1 MLEAIKSIINRK
13 MNFLEAADIILEDY
27 ENNEIMNS
35 LIDDEIADSG
45 EIGSSKD
52 DLKLDDLNNEEV
64 PEASV
69 EDEYEAIM
77 SVPVDTRNNKVITN
91 ELDAKL
97 LDEDTNPMDSFL
109 DEHVTNKKIDYY
121 FFLGESEDIFN
132 ENKKTFS
139 NNKTRLENY
148 FFIEDVSDMP
158 TMPTADSDSGGAPPP
173 APDSSSDSS
182 SSDSSSDNKETE
194 VTTAVKE
201 ELADDQTSS
210 SDDLSNMDNF
220 GSDSSSDSSSDFSS
234 SSSSSD
240 ANKTEKGKEL
250 LKQAKKLEDNIIDFF
265 F

>member
-27 ENNEIMNS
+27 ENNEIMDS

-45 EIGSSKD
+45 DIGSSKD

-77 SVPVDTRNNKVITN
+77 SVDVDTRNNKVITT

-158 TMPTADSDSGGAPPP
+158 TMPTTDSDSSSTPPP

-182 SSDSSSDNKETE
+182 SSGSSDSSDNKETE

-210 SDDLSNMDNF
+210 SDLSDMDNF
-220 GSDSSSDSSSDFSS
+220 GSDSSSSFDSSSGSN
-234 SSSSSD
+234 D

>member
-27 ENNEIMNS
+27 ENNEIMDS
-35 LIDDEIADSG
+35 LVDDEIADSG
-45 EIGSSKD
+45 DIGSSKD
-52 DLKLDDLNNEEV
+52 DLKLDDEDI
-64 PEASV
+64 PDASI

-77 SVPVDTRNNKVITN
+77 SVGVDTRNNRVITT

-109 DEHVTNKKIDYY
+109 DEHTTDKKIDYY
-121 FFLGESEDIFN
+121 YFAGEPEDIFH
-132 ENKKTFS
+132 ESHKTFS
-139 NNKTRLENY
+139 NSKTRLENY

-158 TMPTADSDSGGAPPP
+158 SMPTADSDSSSAPPP

-182 SSDSSSDNKETE
+182 GSSDSSDNKETE

-210 SDDLSNMDNF
+210 SDLSDMDNF
-220 GSDSSSDSSSDFSS
+220 DSDSSSSFDS